1 VRRAQKE
8 EIPVILC
15 KIIDDTNIDQRRG
28 KQLVNKVL
36 GKNNPFTEA
45 CPATTRKMTY
55 TPVKGCEVSGEE
67 TTIIEKRSLTRTEL
81 QQYRTEFAQRGEK
94 NVTYLE
100 RIWSNGAD
108 PVELLATEMRQLA
121 GMTGKP
127 PHTRGTTDGS
137 GSMPRG
143 HQDLVCLDNR
153 GVEEYSTRHGY
164 VLGRGSLVEEFKS
177 GHKTGKEGRN
187 FI

>member
-45 CPATTRKMTY
+45 CPATTRKVTY
-55 TPVKGCEVSGEE
+55 TPVKGHEESGEE

-81 QQYRTEFAQRGEK
+81 QPYRTEFAQRGEK
-94 NVTYLE
+94 DVTYLK
-100 RIWSNGAD
+100 RVNC
-108 PVELLATEMRQLA
+108 QQQ
-121 GMTGKP
+121 K
-127 PHTRGTTDGS
+127 
-137 GSMPRG
+137 
-143 HQDLVCLDNR
+143 
-153 GVEEYSTRHGY
+153 
-164 VLGRGSLVEEFKS
+164 
-177 GHKTGKEGRN
+177 
-187 FI
+187 